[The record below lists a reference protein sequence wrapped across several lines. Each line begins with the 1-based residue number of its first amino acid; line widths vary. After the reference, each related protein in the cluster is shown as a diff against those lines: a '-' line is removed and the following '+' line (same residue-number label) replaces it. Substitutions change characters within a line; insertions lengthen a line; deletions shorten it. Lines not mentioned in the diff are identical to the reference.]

1 VDSNFL
7 VALVQLARE
16 KNHIIVPDAI
26 DDTANIYH
34 LSLDS
39 VFDVQNNL
47 VMLLSLAWQHF
58 LTVQTRVWRD
68 KIQVNDIFVRSFF
81 PFWKPVNK

>member
-1 VDSNFL
+1 MDSNFL

-47 VMLLSLAWQHF
+47 VMLLSLA
-58 LTVQTRVWRD
+58 
-68 KIQVNDIFVRSFF
+68 
-81 PFWKPVNK
+81 